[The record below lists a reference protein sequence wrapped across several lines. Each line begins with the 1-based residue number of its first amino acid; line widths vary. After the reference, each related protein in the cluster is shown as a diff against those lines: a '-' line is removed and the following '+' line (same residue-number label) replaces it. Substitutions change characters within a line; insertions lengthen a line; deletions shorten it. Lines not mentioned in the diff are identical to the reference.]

1 MGKRASVLDSGMVAW
16 FVGNLLQFTAN
27 KAAFGVLL
35 LAMCARG
42 FRLKL
47 RTRSLG
53 MAVAMLF
60 AVATLIGCG
69 TSSSGAFSGSPV
81 GSGSGGSGSSTG
93 TGSSSTATSVTATA
107 VNAVTVASTSIAA
120 GSSISATVTLNAAA
134 PAGGAKVALTSSKAS
149 AASVPASVTVAADQ
163 TTGGFTVTTGNVS
176 SDTSVSITAAYNNTV
191 AGTTVSVKAPVTP
204 PTSTPISISI
214 SPSSA
219 SLLAGASQQFT
230 ATVTGS
236 ANTAVSWTTT
246 GGNITNTGLF
256 TAPNVSASTIV
267 TVRAISEADPSVV
280 ETAQVMVTPVST
292 PPPSGGGTGGYSG
305 TGPVASWKAYQYR
318 FTDNLYHQAIEI
330 DDAQAA
336 YPVIG
341 YSYGDPGCTNLG
353 DTFNDFWQPI
363 GNGLWWFINQPHLVY
378 VRWVW
383 YNNSTDKQI
392 LQQTPCIDYS
402 GAPKYN

>member
-1 MGKRASVLDSGMVAW
+1 MGKIHWARVLDSGMVG

-35 LAMCARG
+35 LAMCAKG
-42 FRLKL
+42 LRLKL

-69 TSSSGAFSGSPV
+69 TPSSGAFSGSPV
-81 GSGSGGSGSSTG
+81 GSGSSTG
-93 TGSSSTATSVTATA
+93 TGSSSTATA

-120 GSSISATVTLNAAA
+120 GASISATVTLNAAA
-134 PAGGAKVALTSSKAS
+134 PAGGAKVALTSGNAS

-176 SDTSVSITAAYNNTV
+176 SDTSVSITAAYNNTL

-236 ANTAVSWTTT
+236 ANTAASWSTT
-246 GGNITNTGLF
+246 GGSITNTGFF

-267 TVRAISEADPSVV
+267 SVYAISKADPSVV
-280 ETAQVMVTPVST
+280 GTAQVMVTPVPT
-292 PPPSGGGTGGYSG
+292 PPPSGGGTGAYSG

-318 FTDNLYHQAIEI
+318 DTDNLYHQAIEI
-330 DDAQAA
+330 YNAQAA

-341 YSYGDPGCTNLG
+341 YSYADPGCTNLG

-363 GNGLWWFINQPHLVY
+363 GNGLWWFINRPALVY
-378 VRWVW
+378 VKWVW
-383 YNNSTDKQI
+383 YNNSTNKQI

-402 GAPKYN
+402 GAPKNN